1 MSKKTLKAAV
11 KAIMDDPDSD
21 LGGAEYD
28 FENETE
34 LSYRGESEIERE
46 SSSRGELDNERK
58 SHTSRASSP
67 VANSSH
73 LCAVSTPYQ
82 RGRVEPSRAPFGELE
97 QFTPQLPRCKPSGSK
112 SKSSLLRR
120 FPSDEGDSNSRK
132 KKRLRSN
139 VEQEN
144 MGAVTAVH
152 EYNCEGDRLTTNAL
166 LMTLIKR
173 LDRQEKQMLQIQEKM
188 DQAATPSSC
197 SSGRTPIRTS
207 RHKDVPLE
215 VRVSYIWS
223 IELILYTICCCK
235 YVYFYYSQFFY

>member
-11 KAIMDDPDSD
+11 KAVMDDPDFD
-21 LGGAEYD
+21 LGGAEYE

-46 SSSRGELDNERK
+46 SGSGGELDSERK
-58 SHTSRASSP
+58 SHTSRAPSP

-82 RGRVEPSRAPFGELE
+82 RGRVEPSPAPFRQLE
-97 QFTPQLPRCKPSGSK
+97 QFTPQLPWCKPSGSK
-112 SKSSLLRR
+112 GKSSLLRR
-120 FPSDEGDSNSRK
+120 FPSDGDCNSQK

-152 EYNCEGDRLTTNAL
+152 EYNYEGDRLTTNAL

-188 DQAATPSSC
+188 YKAATLSYC

-207 RHKDVPLE
+207 RCKDVPLE